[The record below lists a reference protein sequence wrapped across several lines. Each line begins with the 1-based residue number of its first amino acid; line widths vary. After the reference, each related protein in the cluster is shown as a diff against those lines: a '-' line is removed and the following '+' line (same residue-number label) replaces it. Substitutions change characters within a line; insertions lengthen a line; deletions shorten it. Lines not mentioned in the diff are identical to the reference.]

1 MRLTAMDINNK
12 EFKKAMRGYNS
23 DEVDE
28 FLDKLAEDYEILYKE
43 NSTLKEKIQGLNE
56 RVEHYSK
63 IETTIQNT
71 LLLAQNAAEQAKLS
85 SQKEGDLIIK
95 NANDTA
101 QRILDKAHNDVMSI
115 NDDYERVKQEFFK
128 FRSKFRNFI
137 KTQVDTFDDLE
148 KDFIKNYNVG
158 AAVEEVKNEKIE
170 EKETS
175 FSLKD
180 IEKENFDD
188 DDLNEIKRFFVKDN

>member
-158 AAVEEVKNEKIE
+158 TAVEEVKNEKTE